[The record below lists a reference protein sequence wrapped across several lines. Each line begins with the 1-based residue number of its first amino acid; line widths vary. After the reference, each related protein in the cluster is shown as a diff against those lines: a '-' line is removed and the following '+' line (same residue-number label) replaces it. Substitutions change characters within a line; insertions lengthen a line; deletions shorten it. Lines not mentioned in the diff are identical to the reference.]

1 MIIGSRAVIENSG
14 DALSI
19 TAGMGTAPTAG
30 EPQSI
35 QKSRTNVKPM
45 FSNTDPATIHY
56 QRIPLQDH
64 TTLHKVQI
72 RDLPPTQLH
81 DIELVPAP
89 DTVWREAIF
98 ELGDPT
104 PTVYHDVELTYI
116 PGPEDGGE
124 MQIVARGEYVE
135 PELLIKTETEDIL
148 VERVHPALIVK
159 DPNEEDPFLVGKSHM
174 ETVNPSPEEVSRA
187 IPGVDVFS
195 KGQPASSHLSSS
207 LSKVPMEIRPH
218 FDDGPRPT
226 AQTVNPYDI
235 QQMPN

>member
-1 MIIGSRAVIENSG
+1 MIDGNG

-30 EPQSI
+30 QPKGI
-35 QKSRTNVKPM
+35 QKSKTNVKPM
-45 FSNTDPATIHY
+45 FSNTDPATLHY

-64 TTLHKVQI
+64 TMLHKVQI
-72 RDLPPTQLH
+72 RDLPPTHLH
-81 DIELVPAP
+81 DIVLVPAA

-124 MQIVARGEYVE
+124 LQIVAQGEYVE

-148 VERVHPALIVK
+148 VERVHPALIVR
-159 DPNEEDPFLVGKSHM
+159 DPNEEDPFLIGKDHM
-174 ETVNPSPEEVSRA
+174 EIVNPSPSEVSKA
-187 IPGVDVFS
+187 LPGVDAYS
-195 KGQPASSHLSSS
+195 SGQPNEPNLSSS
-207 LSKVPMEIRPH
+207 LKKVPMEIKPH
-218 FDDGPRPT
+218 FDDDKVPRPT
-226 AQTVNPYDI
+226 AQTVNPYDV
-235 QQMPN
+235 QQMP